1 MNSLI
6 NTSKALRKVAELMR
20 SLRLEKEL
28 TQAGLA
34 KRSGVS
40 LASLR
45 KFEQKGLISLESFFK
60 LAMAL
65 GCLESIVEAIKPLDE
80 NFSSIDEVLKTK
92 EDKKRQRGWRK

>member
-1 MNSLI
+1 
-6 NTSKALRKVAELMR
+6 MR
-20 SLRLEKEL
+20 ALRLEKEL

-34 KRSGVS
+34 NRSGVS

-65 GCLESIVEAIKPLDE
+65 GRIESLVEATKPEDE
-80 NFSSIDEVLKTK
+80 NFLSIDDVLKKK

>member
-6 NTSKALRKVAELMR
+6 TTSKALRKVAE
-20 SLRLEKEL
+20 SVQTLRLEKGL

-34 KRSGVS
+34 ERSGVS

-45 KFEQKGLISLESFFK
+45 KFEQKGLISLASFFK

-65 GCLESIVEAIKPLDE
+65 GRLESLVEAIKPTDE
-80 NFSSIDEVLKTK
+80 NFKSINDVLKK
-92 EDKKRQRGWRK
+92 QEDKKRQRGWRK